1 MWDPRENALGYTPE
15 EDKLRLKAIAE
26 GGWAAQ
32 EKITM
37 MRDERRRRERLEQM
51 RRKWVKSEEGRAFQ
65 KLAQSFEAC
74 EKLLSE
80 DADAEQQAQEV
91 DEENYAVYTKL
102 RENLEH
108 ANRAPRC
115 CYRKT
120 SGELCRAPKMKGQEY
135 CCMHLAMTT
144 AKQDKFELPP
154 LDDANAV
161 QVAITQ
167 GARGLLDGTLDEK
180 RAMRLAYYLQ
190 LAVSNVSRVS
200 FEPLEDEEFE
210 DEEEGQ
216 AEEETTAAE

>member
-1 MWDPRENALGYTPE
+1 MRDPRENVMGYTAE
-15 EDKLRLKAIAE
+15 EEKLWIAAVRSNSFQE
-26 GGWAAQ
+26 Q
-32 EKITM
+32 EKVRM
-37 MRDERRRRERLEQM
+37 MRDERRCRERQEQM
-51 RRKWVKSEEGRAFQ
+51 RRQWADSEEGRAFQ

-74 EKLLSE
+74 EKLLSGDPE
-80 DADAEQQAQEV
+80 AQTQAQELG
-91 DEENYAVYTKL
+91 EENYDVYAKL
-102 RENLEH
+102 QKNLEL

-190 LAVSNVSRVS
+190 LAVTNVSRVN
-200 FEPLEDEEFE
+200 FEPSEDQYDEEQ
-210 DEEEGQ
+210 DEEE
-216 AEEETTAAE
+216 